1 MPHGA
6 DIEILLL
13 DLSEA
18 VTPQTISQF
27 WPPNSLDCRSELI
40 LPVCVVND
48 YVDIYV
54 DIMFGYLIAHKFV
67 FCCNTYNNKI

>member
-48 YVDIYV
+48 YVDI
-54 DIMFGYLIAHKFV
+54 MFGYLIAHNFFFFAIHIITKFKV
-67 FCCNTYNNKI
+67 LE